1 MNSDKIRRNPTFAQ
15 KFFMGLKTR
24 LMTTV
29 GLPHDHLPVR
39 SGVAG
44 VVALGAT
51 AGMARG
57 RDKGRTEERV
67 QGVAEG
73 MGQGR

>member
-15 KFFMGLKTR
+15 KFFMDLKIQ
-24 LMTTV
+24 LMTMA
-29 GLPHDHLPVR
+29 GLPHDPLPVG
-39 SGVAG
+39 SGLAG
-44 VVALGAT
+44 VVALGA
-51 AGMARG
+51 AEGMARG

-67 QGVAEG
+67 QVVAAG